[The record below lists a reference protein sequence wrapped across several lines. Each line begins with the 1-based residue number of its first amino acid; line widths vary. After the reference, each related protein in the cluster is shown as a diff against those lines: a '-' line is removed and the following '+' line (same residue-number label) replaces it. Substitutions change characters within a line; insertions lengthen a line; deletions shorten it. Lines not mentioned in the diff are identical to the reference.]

1 MDWWTLGPK
10 PVWRKRLDLPID
22 FRHVEADRF
31 RDETGRDGD
40 KIIKPQF
47 QVTHTRLPPYAA
59 LMDVYNAIN
68 LIHQHSR
75 TRASGADTPLHT
87 SIEVIYNPPPAS
99 QAIM

>member
-1 MDWWTLGPK
+1 MTRRRYAGRQAEGNGGHGVDWWTLGPK
-10 PVWRKRLDLPID
+10 PVWMKRLDLPID

-59 LMDVYNAIN
+59 LMDVYNAI
-68 LIHQHSR
+68 
-75 TRASGADTPLHT
+75 T
-87 SIEVIYNPPPAS
+87 
-99 QAIM
+99 